1 MSRAGAAR
9 GSLAEASLPKFLSQV
24 TQKAGASDVEVV
36 QSIAAFVNQSQRDA
50 FVASARAGDG
60 EAGAALSAE
69 YRSAACC
76 TFQGGWE
83 AFRKDRGGS
92 KVRVL
97 IFEGITGNTGG
108 RSGTHAGA
116 AHCQLVVSGVEDN
129 VFHVFESFKVDWARM
144 RDMIPQSV
152 GILLA
157 ENAKTRIIKLVRGG
171 TVNDGT
177 CREKCAD
184 FVAALAFNAKEA
196 VMGAA
201 VLKK

>member
-1 MSRAGAAR
+1 MSRAGAA
-9 GSLAEASLPKFLSQV
+9 SAQLAEAPLPEFLSHVIQA
-24 TQKAGASDVEVV
+24 AGSSDIEVV
-36 QSIAAFVNQSQRDA
+36 QSIAAFVNQSQRDEY
-50 FVASARAGDG
+50 VASARAGDG
-60 EAGAALSAE
+60 KVGAALAAE
-69 YRSAACC
+69 YTSAACC
-76 TFQGGWE
+76 TFQAAWG

-97 IFEGITGNTGG
+97 IFEGIIGNTGG
-108 RSGTHAGA
+108 RSGAHAGA

-129 VFHVFESFKVDWARM
+129 VFHVFEPFKVDWARM

-196 VMGAA
+196 VSGA
-201 VLKK
+201 VDLKK

>member
-1 MSRAGAAR
+1 
-9 GSLAEASLPKFLSQV
+9 V
-24 TQKAGASDVEVV
+24 
-36 QSIAAFVNQSQRDA
+36 
-50 FVASARAGDG
+50 GDDK
-60 EAGAALSAE
+60 AGAALSAE
-69 YRSAACC
+69 YRSDACC
-76 TFQGGWE
+76 TYDGGWD

-97 IFEGITGNTGG
+97 VFEGIIGQTGG
-108 RSGTHAGA
+108 RSGAHAGA
-116 AHCQLVVSGVEDN
+116 AHCQLVLSGVEVN
-129 VFHVFESFKVDWARM
+129 VLHVFEPFAVEWLRLK
-144 RDMIPQSV
+144 DMIPQSV

-196 VMGAA
+196 VSGAA